1 LGVCGVVFLG
11 ENMMDTL
18 IANWDQYMELL
29 LAAVGFFS
37 VLASLTK
44 NESDDQKV
52 QIALDLI
59 NRFGMNVGKAKN
71 AEQV

>member
-1 LGVCGVVFLG
+1 
-11 ENMMDTL
+11 MDTL

-71 AEQV
+71 AE

>member
-1 LGVCGVVFLG
+1 MGVCGVVFLG

>member
-1 LGVCGVVFLG
+1 
-11 ENMMDTL
+11 MMDTL

-71 AEQV
+71 AE

>member
-1 LGVCGVVFLG
+1 MGVCGVVFLG

-71 AEQV
+71 AE

>member
-1 LGVCGVVFLG
+1 
-11 ENMMDTL
+11 MDTL

>member
-1 LGVCGVVFLG
+1 
-11 ENMMDTL
+11 MMDTL

-59 NRFGMNVGKAKN
+59 NRFGVNVGKAKN
-71 AEQV
+71 AE

>member
-1 LGVCGVVFLG
+1 
-11 ENMMDTL
+11 MMDTL